1 MFKAPIYFIASAF
14 LFFCAPYATA
24 QTSVMDFYNAKVK
37 AMSTA
42 DMGGG
47 SFKLNITK
55 KDVAN
60 GYLAYDYSPAL
71 GYMIGVT
78 NSPEQMAYFTSKDG
92 QKFVAVVSIVC
103 KGNYCSAEM
112 PKFFTLENGALIDKT
127 EQYLPAH
134 VIKQIDKALFEKMAT
149 VIRSPNGKEVNFFI
163 WVKLPQINTTIQ
175 IGLQETNEQAKS
187 YLVCELV
194 YNETNG
200 TFTFVK
206 K

>member
-1 MFKAPIYFIASAF
+1 MKKTTLSFLLCLWAVSAF
-14 LFFCAPYATA
+14 A
-24 QTSVMDFYNAKVK
+24 QTSVMDFYNAKEK
-37 AMSTA
+37 EMSKPMYPNQTKPT
-42 DMGGG
+42 
-47 SFKLNITK
+47 FTLNITK

-60 GYLAYDYSPAL
+60 GFVAYDYTPAL
-71 GYMIGVT
+71 GYLAGVT

-163 WVKLPQINTTIQ
+163 WVKFPKKNSTIQ
-175 IGLQETNEQAKS
+175 IGLQETNERETS
-187 YLVCELV
+187 YVVCELT
-194 YNETNG
+194 YNEANG

>member
-1 MFKAPIYFIASAF
+1 MFNKSFVLVF
-14 LFFCAPYATA
+14 LLLFCASYTSA

-37 AMSTA
+37 AMST
-42 DMGGG
+42 DDIGGG
-47 SFKLNITK
+47 NFTLHITQ

-71 GYMIGVT
+71 GYMKGVT
-78 NSPEQMAYFTSKDG
+78 KSPEEMAYFTAKDG

-103 KGNYCSAEM
+103 RGNYCSAEM

-134 VIKQIDKALFEKMAT
+134 VIKQIYNALFEKMAT

-163 WVKLPQINTTIQ
+163 WVKFPKKNSTIQ

-187 YLVCELV
+187 YLVCELA

-200 TFTFVK
+200 TFTFLK